1 MTKPVISN
9 NMERVAR
16 KLFTDQDAQ
25 RNFCEALIAE
35 SSKRTAVAWINEA
48 SNTPSFHVDSAEKP
62 QWIPEWIDIVGA
74 EEQPG
79 ISTEHQGGKIYCLD
93 LSSVFA
99 LAPLFSLSANKVKD
113 EINLVIDMCAAPGGK
128 GIVSWRNFKPQLI
141 VANEV
146 MNKRTAA
153 LISNYKR
160 CSIAP
165 SMITSCD
172 PGLLASL
179 VSAVADLVIVDAP
192 CSGQSLLVKGM
203 PAPGAFHRATIALN
217 ERRQRRILANS
228 ASLVRPGGYLLYA
241 TCTFSIEENE
251 KNMDWFCKTFPDFAT
266 VPVDTLADF
275 SSPHGRG
282 TSYRLFPQ
290 HGYGAGAF
298 ACLLKRS
305 GEAGSMPINE
315 RVAQVVSS
323 VRAMWSAEIAT
334 G

>member
-1 MTKPVISN
+1 
-9 NMERVAR
+9 MERVAR
-16 KLFTDQDAQ
+16 KLFIDQDAQ
-25 RNFCEALIAE
+25 KNFCEALIAE
-35 SSKRTAVAWINEA
+35 SSKRTAIAWVGEA
-48 SNTPSFHVDSAEKP
+48 SNAPSFSIDKNQKP
-62 QWIPEWIDIVGA
+62 QWIPDWIDIVGA

-79 ISTEHQGGKIYCLD
+79 ISTEHAGGKIYCLD

-99 LAPLFSLSANKVKD
+99 LAPLFSLSANEVKD
-113 EINLVIDMCAAPGGK
+113 EIGLVIDMCAAPGGK
-128 GIVSWRNFKPQLI
+128 GIVSWRNFNPRLI

-282 TSYRLFPQ
+282 SSYRLFPQ

-305 GEAGSMPINE
+305 GEADSMHINE

-323 VRAMWSAEIAT
+323 VRAMWSAKIAT